1 MKAFRVITPGGLTT
15 VQDFGRFD
23 FQQMGVP
30 ISGVLDR
37 FSTTAANLLIGNNP
51 GEAVLEITVMGPSI
65 EIQKEMDIALT
76 GARMSFTVNKQPVP
90 QWESIRVCPGD
101 IVTISMAEAG
111 CRAYLA
117 FSGGIDVPDMMGS
130 RSTYVSGKMGGFK
143 GRALKGGDLI
153 ETGNAPLLERP
164 QALPEDL
171 IPDLPSRKLLRV
183 IPGPQDDFFNQ
194 GMDILF
200 RNDYLV
206 TTKADRMGYRLEGN
220 AVPIIENK
228 PPSIVTEPS
237 MPGSIQIP
245 PNQQP
250 IILLVE
256 QTVGGYAKIATVVS
270 CDINRIAQTIPGD
283 SIRFEPI
290 DLPEAHRLFEEDR
303 ERMKRL
309 ETLFSDNNR

>member
-1 MKAFRVITPGGLTT
+1 MRQTNKI
-15 VQDFGRFD
+15 
-23 FQQMGVP
+23 
-30 ISGVLDR
+30 
-37 FSTTAANLLIGNNP
+37 LLITMIFTLIVVPVISVAKTAMVPASFAELAEHAKP
-51 GEAVLEITVMGPSI
+51 GVVNIQTV
-65 EIQKEMDIALT
+65 K
-76 GARMSFTVNKQPVP
+76 
-90 QWESIRVCPGD
+90 
-101 IVTISMAEAG
+101 TI
-111 CRAYLA
+111 
-117 FSGGIDVPDMMGS
+117 
-130 RSTYVSGKMGGFK
+130 
-143 GRALKGGDLI
+143 KGGGRVFKHFFGQPFG
-153 ETGNAPLLERP
+153 GNKNPF
-164 QALPEDL
+164 
-171 IPDLPSRKLLRV
+171 
-183 IPGPQDDFFNQ
+183 DDFFNQ

-283 SIRFEPI
+283 PIRFEPI